1 MHTNYNSPC
10 NKISLQILFLGI
22 ATFHVGLVPY
32 GSFKVLEK
40 ATLQVGWIMV
50 VSVDFPT
57 DVFPRETKS
66 PYGFPGNH
74 RALTCFPSK
83 HALGNVPYETP

>member
-66 PYGFPGNH
+66 AYGFPGH
-74 RALTCFPSK
+74 
-83 HALGNVPYETP
+83 

>member
-1 MHTNYNSPC
+1 MHTNYNSSC
-10 NKISLQILFLGI
+10 NKISLQILVLGI

-50 VSVDFPT
+50 VSVDLPT

-66 PYGFPGNH
+66 PYGFVGNR